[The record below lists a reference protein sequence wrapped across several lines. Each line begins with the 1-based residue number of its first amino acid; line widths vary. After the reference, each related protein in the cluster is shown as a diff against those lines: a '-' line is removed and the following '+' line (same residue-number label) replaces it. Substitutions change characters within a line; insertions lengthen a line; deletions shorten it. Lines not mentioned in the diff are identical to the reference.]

1 MRRIPCSSATQSKDA
16 SARSAGIRWQTSVI
30 GGLLG
35 AREGLGTRLA
45 AEERGQELCRRWL
58 GPQGGGAPALQ
69 ESQ

>member
-1 MRRIPCSSATQSKDA
+1 MRRIPCSWATQSKDA

-35 AREGLGTRLA
+35 ARVGFGTRLA

-58 GPQGGGAPALQ
+58 VPQGGGAPALQ